1 MMRAAA
7 AQRSPNSR
15 LQAVTVA
22 SPAASATS
30 NSNQNN
36 QTEIASSGPARSRGI
51 LNNSHQTSIGHPPPT
66 SVNPTPLTS
75 TGSTTSSTASSSGY
89 SSITGAETPGP
100 NISVSGGPGLGSS
113 RVNPAGSDYA
123 CSSASPNSSTASHTV
138 PVPSVSSSSTESSKS
153 GTCRIIPII
162 KVCLESL
169 TMSSN
174 PFHGSILISVNLPF
188 FRAILDSISHKYFM
202 KIMVHENNN
211 ASLKNNQT
219 RYGSLVLDLKSDH
232 LYHSSHCTGEL

>member
-30 NSNQNN
+30 NSLNQNN
-36 QTEIASSGPARSRGI
+36 QTEAIASSLSGPAQRGRGI
-51 LNNSHQTSIGHPPPT
+51 LNNSLQTSIGGHHPPPT
-66 SVNPTPLTS
+66 SSVNPTPLTS

-89 SSITGAETPGP
+89 SSITGAETTSGPP
-100 NISVSGGPGLGSS
+100 NISVSGSGLGGGLGALGSS
-113 RVNPAGSDYA
+113 ARVNPPAGGSEYA
-123 CSSASPNSSTASHTV
+123 CSSASPNSSTTSQHTV

-162 KVCLESL
+162 KVCLESTL
-169 TMSSN
+169 
-174 PFHGSILISVNLPF
+174 FVLIDFCPV
-188 FRAILDSISHKYFM
+188 
-202 KIMVHENNN
+202 
-211 ASLKNNQT
+211 
-219 RYGSLVLDLKSDH
+219 
-232 LYHSSHCTGEL
+232 